1 VEATIDELKALG
13 HPVRWRILRLCLDRA
28 LTNKEL
34 SVELDLAPATTLRH
48 VRALVKTKFL
58 VAEPVRTGEHGALE
72 RPYRA
77 TARTWGMNIPPDDA
91 GLAQQ
96 VDLALLGAHRAELI
110 AAGRDSGRGATR
122 GVLRLRPESVKS
134 LNQRIRDLIAEYT
147 DEPDGEPLS
156 YLWSLAARAS
166 ADPKPQESDTNPD

>member
-1 VEATIDELKALG
+1 VEATIEELKALG

-48 VRALVKTKFL
+48 VRALVKTNFL
-58 VAEPVRTGEHGALE
+58 VAEPVRTGDHGALE

-77 TARTWGMNIPPDDA
+77 TARTWGMDIPPDDA

-96 VDLALLGAHRAELI
+96 VDLALLGAHRAELV

-166 ADPKPQESDTNPD
+166 ADPRPQESDPD